1 MEVKIKKLRDG
12 FELPKKSFD
21 SDACFDVKV
30 LYVEWTQRTAICY
43 LGFATEIPIGWKGV
57 IVPRS
62 SITKTDWVMQNS
74 PGQVDSHYRGE
85 WQVRFKYIGNGY
97 NDESPFKVG
106 DRIAQI
112 FFERVND
119 VFFFE
124 VDELGS
130 TERSDGGFGSTGRS

>member
-1 MEVKIKKLRDG
+1 MVKFKKLRDNA
-12 FELPKKSFD
+12 ELPKKSFD
-21 SDACFDVKV
+21 SDACFDVKTC
-30 LYVEWTQRTAICY
+30 YVEWTQTSAICY
-43 LGFATEIPIGWKGV
+43 LGFATEIPEGWKGI

-85 WQVRFKYIGNGY
+85 WQVRLKYIGKGY

-112 FFERVND
+112 YFEEVMEVN
-119 VFFFE
+119 FE
-124 VDELGS
+124 LVEELS
-130 TERSDGGFGSTGRS
+130 DTQRSVGGFGSTGRS